1 MARNRGRKA
10 GSTRASSPVLGDL
23 PNEILVQ
30 ILDFL
35 GCIEATAV
43 LSLVD
48 RRWHALVTCARST
61 GRWACA
67 DPSTDRSRLDVAA
80 AAAGHVQCLEYLGV
94 GAGKWARNASEAA
107 AASGHLG
114 VLRWMDRVLCNWKSA
129 QVVASAAAGGHLDCL
144 DYALAGKCEVSVE
157 ALEKAARNG
166 HAEAMRRIYAV
177 GDRQRDGR
185 DRSLPYAAAA
195 AAVAGHLDCLKCAF
209 AHESARGPFVA
220 VAAAKGGH
228 LDCLAYAFQNGCALT
243 TRIACEAAKRGH
255 LACLVFAHV
264 NGSECNIHT
273 VDLAAGGGHAEC
285 LDYLL
290 GAAGCFLDDETWV
303 AAVKSGNIAC
313 FDVLRNRGRAPS
325 GDTRRRM
332 CAAAIECGHAHVLS
346 WISAHLGDV
355 TDERHM
361 AARLGRLDCLRIVA
375 AAGPTSIEDDSI
387 AVAAAGGHIECI
399 DYLYAAGF
407 PIDERACANAARG
420 GHLKCLSYLRGT
432 LRCSWDE
439 RACIEAAS
447 NGHLDCLIYLHD
459 NGCPWAHATLT
470 AAIRGGRNMCLAYAL
485 DSGCPHDAY
494 AAAIECINHNRPLC
508 LDALCEAGG
517 PLDHHLLAKAIRSGD
532 AKVVDVLV
540 RRQCPRGD
548 LACYEARDCPNARV
562 LCLLY
567 RSGFAW
573 GPTRRIA
580 GHTQGSVRAM
590 IAPPAPPTRPSDA
603 WAKKAKRRRAKAK
616 AKRAQGGIMTISIAL

>member
-1 MARNRGRKA
+1 MARKRGGKA
-10 GSTRASSPVLGDL
+10 GSTRASLVLGDL

-48 RRWHALVTCARST
+48 RRWHALVARARAT

-67 DPSTDRSRLDVAA
+67 DSSTHRSSMRVAA

-94 GAGKWARNASEAA
+94 TAGKGARDASEAA
-107 AASGHLG
+107 AANGHLS
-114 VLRWMDRVLCNWKSA
+114 VLRWMDHISCKWKSA

-144 DYALAGKCEVSVE
+144 DYALASGCAVSVE
-157 ALEKAARNG
+157 ALERAARNG
-166 HAEAMRRIYAV
+166 HAEVMRRIYAV
-177 GDRQRDGR
+177 GDHQRDGR
-185 DRSLPYAAAA
+185 NTSLSAV
-195 AAVAGHLDCLKCAF
+195 AAVAAATGHLDCLECVF
-209 AHESARGPFVA
+209 AHERARSPSVPI
-220 VAAAKGGH
+220 AAARGGH
-228 LDCLAYAFQNGCALT
+228 LNCLVYAFQNGCALT
-243 TRIACEAAKRGH
+243 NRVAYAAAKRGH
-255 LACLVFAHV
+255 LTCLVFAHI
-264 NGSECNIHT
+264 NGCVCNIHT

-325 GDTRRRM
+325 GGTRRRM

-355 TDERHM
+355 ADERHM

-375 AAGPTSIEDDSI
+375 AAGPTSIDDDSI

-432 LRCSWDE
+432 LRCLWDE

-447 NGHLDCLIYLHD
+447 NGHLDCLTYLHD
-459 NGCPWAHATLT
+459 NGCPWAHATVA
-470 AAIRGGRNMCLAYAL
+470 AAIRGGRNACLAYAL
-485 DSGCPHDAY
+485 DRGCPHDAY
-494 AAAIECINHNRPLC
+494 AAAIECINHNRALC
-508 LDALCEAGG
+508 LDALCETGA

-532 AKVVDVLV
+532 AKVVGVLV
-540 RRQCPRGD
+540 RRQCPRGN
-548 LACYEARDCPNARV
+548 LTCYEARDCSNARV

-567 RSGFAW
+567 KSGFPW
-573 GPTRRIA
+573 GPTRKIA
-580 GHTQGSVRAM
+580 GHTRGGVRAM
-590 IAPPAPPTRPSDA
+590 IAPPAPFTRPSDE
-603 WAKKAKRRRAKAK
+603 WAKKTKRRRAKAK
-616 AKRAQGGIMTISIAL
+616 ANKAPDGIMTISMAL